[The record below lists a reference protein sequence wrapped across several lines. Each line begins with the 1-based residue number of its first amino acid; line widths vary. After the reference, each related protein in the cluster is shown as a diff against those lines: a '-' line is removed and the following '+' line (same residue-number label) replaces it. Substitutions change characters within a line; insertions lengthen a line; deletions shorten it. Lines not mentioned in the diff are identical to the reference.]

1 MRTTYFPT
9 LTLTG
14 LLLITACSSTPR
26 AAPVTTTAT
35 TIEQPSTTAVPLPTT
50 TTTAAPATTTTNAP
64 PPTTPPE
71 VTAAIKQ
78 AVLDYEEVRYA
89 CMQEPATCDPTTF
102 ARGELV
108 ATERSFIDR
117 VVGLRGRSVRR
128 ADDPPYWVFGEVTVS
143 PDGQTAS
150 VEGCYWATT
159 ILAGESGA
167 IINDDNVTYRMTL
180 GLIKDDNTWW
190 LSDKFTNSRVPATN
204 NCGPRP

>member
-9 LTLTG
+9 LTLAG
-14 LLLITACSSTPR
+14 LMLITACSNTPR
-26 AAPVTTTAT
+26 AIPVTTTAT
-35 TIEQPSTTAVPLPTT
+35 TIEQPSTTAVAAPTT
-50 TTTAAPATTTTNAP
+50 TTTAPSTTTTNAP
-64 PPTTPPE
+64 SPTTTPPD
-71 VTAAIKQ
+71 VTAAVKQ

-89 CMQEPATCDPTTF
+89 CMQEPVTCDPTTF

-117 VVGLRGRSVRR
+117 VIGLRGRSVRR

-150 VEGCYWATT
+150 VEGCFWETT

-167 IINDDNVTYRMTL
+167 VINDDNVTYRMTL
-180 GLIKDDNTWW
+180 GLVKEDAIWW
-190 LSDKFTNSRVPATN
+190 LSNKFANSRVPGTN
-204 NCGPRP
+204 NCGPRQ